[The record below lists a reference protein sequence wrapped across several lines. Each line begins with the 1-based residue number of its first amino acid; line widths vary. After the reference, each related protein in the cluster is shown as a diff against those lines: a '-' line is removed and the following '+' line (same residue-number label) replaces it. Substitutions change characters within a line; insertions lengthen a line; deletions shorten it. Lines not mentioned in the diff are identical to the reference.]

1 MVFFL
6 PHEIH
11 KKLPT
16 KNPPKGGGYFF
27 VGAIYYV
34 GLGPA
39 KKQLFFAA
47 ALLYSVISL
56 EICFLISSSF
66 CSASDF
72 AIFISHWTNR

>member
-6 PHEIH
+6 PDEIH

-39 KKQLFFAA
+39 KNNYFFAGRF
-47 ALLYSVISL
+47 V
-56 EICFLISSSF
+56 
-66 CSASDF
+66 DRVK
-72 AIFISHWTNR
+72 TK

>member
-6 PHEIH
+6 PDEIH

-39 KKQLFFAA
+39 KNNYFFAA
-47 ALLYSVISL
+47 
-56 EICFLISSSF
+56 SF
-66 CSASDF
+66 VDRVK
-72 AIFISHWTNR
+72 TK

>member
-6 PHEIH
+6 PDEIH

-39 KKQLFFAA
+39 KNN
-47 ALLYSVISL
+47 
-56 EICFLISSSF
+56 CFLQAGLSIG
-66 CSASDF
+66 
-72 AIFISHWTNR
+72 